1 MKVKIN
7 LVTNSIKINEA
18 LKINATNEQNRQYD
32 KDFDGQDVEVPEE
45 QIKES
50 DLLID
55 VSKVDLAFVDSEGFI
70 HVNYI
75 GKDYRVNY
83 NDAVWEQL
91 EKRFK

>member
-7 LVTNSIKINEA
+7 LVTNSIEINEA
-18 LKINATNEQNRQYD
+18 LKINGTNAQNRQYD
-32 KDFDGQDVEVPEE
+32 KDYDGQDVEVPTEE
-45 QIKES
+45 TKES

-55 VSKVDLAFVDSEGFI
+55 ISKVDLAFVDSEGFI
-70 HVNYI
+70 QVNYL

-83 NDAVWEQL
+83 DKSAWEQL